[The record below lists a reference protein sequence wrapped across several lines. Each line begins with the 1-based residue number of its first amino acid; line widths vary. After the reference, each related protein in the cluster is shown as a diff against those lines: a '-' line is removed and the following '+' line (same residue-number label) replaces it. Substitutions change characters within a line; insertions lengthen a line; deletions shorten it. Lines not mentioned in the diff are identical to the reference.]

1 MTTERGKAM
10 KTTITCL
17 VLMPLLVACASGVD
31 QGRIDALYNKYD
43 SHCKEHAREMAGE
56 ATEEIRYQECM
67 TYFTET
73 DIHCPNCAV
82 DAHLTHKQSYRIY
95 HCLSSIHLN
104 QPN

>member
-17 VLMPLLVACASGVD
+17 VLMPLLVACASGID
-31 QGRIDALYNKYD
+31 QSRIDALYNKYD

-82 DAHLTHKQSYRIY
+82 DAHLTHK
-95 HCLSSIHLN
+95 
-104 QPN
+104 